1 MLTHAELFL
10 GIQKEVAELHLDMPI
25 AVKGLKLPL
34 DKEEWITFND
44 LSVYPMRSRTDTV
57 NRRVSIEIICYAKH
71 AQFRADGNFKRA
83 WEMAEDYFNLLNQA
97 RMIIKSSCIQFR
109 EARLIY
115 LDHKSLGDFAEHID
129 QQSPN
134 LNLDAILLEVEG
146 IWIQSKE

>member
-10 GIQKEVAELHLDMPI
+10 GIQKEINDLDPGMPM
-25 AVKGLKLPL
+25 AVKGLKLPQET
-34 DKEEWITFND
+34 EEWVTFND
-44 LSVYPMRSRTDTV
+44 LSVYPFRSRKDTI
-57 NRRVSIEIICYAKH
+57 NHRISIELICYAKH
-71 AQFRADGNFKRA
+71 AQYRQDQNFKRA
-83 WEMAEDYFNLLNQA
+83 WEMVDPYFQLLNQG
-97 RMIIKSSCIQFR
+97 RFIVKSSCIQFR